1 MLHDP
6 QAAAGGRGVIAVAG
20 QLKIVI
26 ARSGRSC
33 FDSR

>member
-26 ARSGRSC
+26 RRPPKVKIP
-33 FDSR
+33 